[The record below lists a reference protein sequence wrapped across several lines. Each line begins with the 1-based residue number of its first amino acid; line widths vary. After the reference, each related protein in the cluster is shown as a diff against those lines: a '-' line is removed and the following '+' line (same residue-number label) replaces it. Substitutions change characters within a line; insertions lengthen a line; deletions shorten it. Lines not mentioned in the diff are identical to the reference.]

1 MHECR
6 NARIHGYQAI
16 CASVHLCVRAFAVT
30 LLLIGVGG
38 ALGSM
43 ARYLLSTL
51 VYRFVPSLFPFG
63 TFVVNVV
70 GCVLFG
76 IIVGLAEQRFV
87 LRPDARAFLL
97 IGVLGGFTTFSTFA
111 FESFEL
117 LRDGQFM
124 SAAVNVVGQVVA
136 GIVGLWAGFVISG

>member
-1 MHECR
+1 MQECT
-6 NARIHGYQAI
+6 NTRIPSHLCI
-16 CASVHLCVRAFAVT
+16 CAFMRSCICRDPPAHRSRRRAR
-30 LLLIGVGG
+30 LHG
-38 ALGSM
+38 ALPAVDAG
-43 ARYLLSTL
+43 LSPRSFAL
-51 VYRFVPSLFPFG
+51 SLRHLRRERGRLRPFRDHRWSRR
-63 TFVVNVV
+63 TA
-70 GCVLFG
+70 L
-76 IIVGLAEQRFV
+76 V